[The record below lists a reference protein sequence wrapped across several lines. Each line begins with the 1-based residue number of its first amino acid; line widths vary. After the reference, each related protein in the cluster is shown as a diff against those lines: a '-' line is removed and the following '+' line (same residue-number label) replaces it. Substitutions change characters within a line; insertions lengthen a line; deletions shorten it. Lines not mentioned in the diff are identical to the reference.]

1 MLITSIYIG
10 HNGYLLPEQSGFR
23 GKQGCLLP
31 VFTLVIMVT
40 FCKENKRNLFVGFPD
55 FEKAFDYVNRAQLL
69 QDLMAKGCGTQY
81 LHDLSKIYMESFYV
95 PKASETQLGEII
107 YF

>member
-40 FCKENKRNLFVGFPD
+40 FCLNNQDSEVNKD
-55 FEKAFDYVNRAQLL
+55 AYY
-69 QDLMAKGCGTQY
+69 QY
-81 LHDLSKIYMESFYV
+81 LHWS
-95 PKASETQLGEII
+95 
-107 YF
+107 